1 MHNAKP
7 SLSFGFS
14 LCVYRSLYTTIV
26 VYILDRT
33 HPFCVIG
40 QNISFWQHL
49 YFLRTVIKPESEQGF
64 CCWNHCHCFSIT
76 TLPNA
81 HSSGL
86 QSLWSLLELVPAEWT
101 DWWVGGGVC
110 VCVGGC
116 VRVCVCV
123 VVCVRLWT
131 KGCVYVA
138 CFWISCVFYRL
149 WADCGMSSVKH
160 KAEPVSV
167 IQQIK

>member
-1 MHNAKP
+1 MQKC
-7 SLSFGFS
+7 LSVCLWFS
-14 LCVYRSLYTTIV
+14 LCAFRSLYTIIV

-110 VCVGGC
+110 VSVTVCI
-116 VRVCVCV
+116 CVCI
-123 VVCVRLWT
+123 RPRS

-138 CFWISCVFYRL
+138 CFWIYCVFYRL
-149 WADCGMSSVKH
+149 WADCWMSSAKH
-160 KAEPVSV
+160 STGPGL
-167 IQQIK
+167 